1 MNRDFNKI
9 SKKEKQKIIE
19 KITKILSKHKISFA
33 IIFGSFATSNYFRD
47 IDIVVKGSSSKKLI
61 EELEKEIKFEID
73 LKNWDEISIQMK
85 YFALKEGIRIIFDE
99 DVFSEERRKAL
110 NEYFDFQY
118 IINQYNE
125 LYLSKI

>member
-1 MNRDFNKI
+1 MEKDFNKI
-9 SKKEKQKIIE
+9 STKEKQKIIE
-19 KITKILSKHKISFA
+19 KIKKILSKHKVYFA
-33 IIFGSFATSNYFRD
+33 IVFGSFATSNYFRD
-47 IDIVVKGSSSKKLI
+47 IDIVIKGFINKKLI
-61 EELEKEIKFEID
+61 DELEKEIKFEID
-73 LKNWDEISIQMK
+73 LKDWDEISLQMK